1 MILNLETLNKYCDD
15 GLLLK
20 QTHPTLDLTIW
31 NYSRKTQYDLLWDD
45 ITLMCRGLITNSE
58 GKIVAHCMPK
68 FFNLEELK
76 PDQIPNEP
84 FTLTEKM
91 DGSFGNVF
99 YYANRW
105 ILASR
110 GSFTSDQA
118 IKGNKILAESN
129 TEFGLYTE
137 YNYIVEI
144 IYPENRIVVNY
155 GDAEKLVVITAFNVE
170 TGVEVGISEMV
181 NEGWEIVKKYDGVTD
196 YTQIKSMIKD
206 DAEGMVA
213 RFYPSGFR
221 LKVKG
226 EEYFRLHKIVTNIS
240 SRDIWEIMKNGLPID
255 ELLDRVPD
263 EFDEWVRNEIQK
275 FQTMFDITL
284 SNIEILYYHTVD
296 ESLTRKEIAAA
307 IAKKEKSVRGM
318 LFALYDGYDIT
329 EAIWDK
335 LYPPYYKPMTKKN
348 EDV

>member
-1 MILNLETLNKYCDD
+1 MYLDLNVLEQYCAD
-15 GLLLK
+15 GRLLK

-31 NYSRKTQYDLLWDD
+31 NYSRKTQYDLLWDE
-45 ITLMCRGLITNSE
+45 ITLMCRGLITNSD

-68 FFNLEELK
+68 FFNLEELDPK
-76 PDQIPNEP
+76 DIPNEP
-84 FTLTEKM
+84 FELTEKM

-118 IKGNKILAESN
+118 IKGNQILADCN
-129 TEFGLYTE
+129 TEFGMYTE
-137 YNYIVEI
+137 FNYIVEI

-170 TGVEVGISEMV
+170 TGEEVTIDEMV

-196 YTQIKSMIKD
+196 YKQIKSMIKD

-213 RFYPSGFR
+213 RFNPSGFR

-226 EEYFRLHKIVTNIS
+226 EEYFRLHKIVTNVS
-240 SRDIWEIMKNGLPID
+240 SRDIWLILKDGLPVD

-263 EFDEWVRNEIQK
+263 EFDEWVRNELK
-275 FQTMFDITL
+275 NFQTKFDDTL
-284 SNIEILYYHTVD
+284 REMELLYFNTVD
-296 ESLTRKEIAAA
+296 ESLTRKEIAAV
-307 IAKKEKSVRGM
+307 IAKQDKSVRGM
-318 LFALYDGYDIT
+318 LFALYDGYDIS

-335 LYPPYYKPMTKKN
+335 LYPAYYKPATKRI

>member
-1 MILNLETLNKYCDD
+1 MYIDLNVLEEYLAD
-15 GLLLK
+15 GRLLR

-31 NYSRKTQYDLLWDD
+31 NYTRKTQYESLWDE
-45 ITLMCRGLITNSE
+45 ITLKCRGLITNSE

-68 FFNLEELK
+68 FFNLEELDPK
-76 PDQIPNEP
+76 DIPDEP

-110 GSFTSDQA
+110 GSFTSEQA
-118 IKGNKILAESN
+118 IKGNQILSESN

-137 YNYIVEI
+137 FNYIVEI

-155 GDAEKLVVITAFNVE
+155 GDAEKLVVITAYNVE
-170 TGVEVGISEMV
+170 TGVEVGIDEMV
-181 NEGWEIVKKYDGVTD
+181 YEGWEIVKKYDGVTD
-196 YTQIKSMIKD
+196 YRKIKSLIKD

-226 EEYFRLHKIVTNIS
+226 DEYFRLHKIVTNVS
-240 SRDIWEIMKNGLPID
+240 SRDIWEILKNGLSVD

-263 EFDEWVRNEIQK
+263 EFDEWVRNQIK
-275 FQTMFDITL
+275 MFQTKFVEKLKDV
-284 SNIEILYYHTVD
+284 ERLYYDTVD

-307 IAKKEKSVRGM
+307 ISKKDKSVRGM
-318 LFALYDGYDIT
+318 LFALYDGYDIS
-329 EAIWDK
+329 EAIWDS
-335 LYPPYYKPMTKKN
+335 LYPEYYKPTTKRD